1 MTAVLAGCGGVPLN
15 IVADPMPASAHQ
27 VVIYD
32 YKFKPQA
39 LTVSRGTTVS
49 WVNRDTAP
57 HTATRRSISDEPF
70 DSGNL
75 AFEAGF
81 THTFQSTGSFHYLC
95 VYHPGMQGTVVVE

>member
-1 MTAVLAGCGGVPLN
+1 VLAGCSGKALN
-15 IVADPMPASAHQ
+15 IVADPTPASAHQ

-39 LTVSRGTTVS
+39 LTVPRGTTVS

-75 AFEAGF
+75 TFEAGF
-81 THTFQSTGSFHYLC
+81 SHTFQSTGTFHYLC
-95 VYHPGMQGTVVVE
+95 IYHPGMQGTVVVE